1 MKHLLPA
8 TTHDIKYF
16 SFDANIDVGSTIIIE
31 VATNIATCC
40 TCKKPQR
47 IWFMSLTI
55 NKRQMR
61 NFQKDIMLFH
71 RNRMSLMCP
80 QAL

>member
-16 SFDANIDVGSTIIIE
+16 SFDANIDVGSTIIK

-40 TCKKPQR
+40 TCKKTTTYMVYELNYQ
-47 IWFMSLTI
+47 
-55 NKRQMR
+55 
-61 NFQKDIMLFH
+61 
-71 RNRMSLMCP
+71 
-80 QAL
+80 